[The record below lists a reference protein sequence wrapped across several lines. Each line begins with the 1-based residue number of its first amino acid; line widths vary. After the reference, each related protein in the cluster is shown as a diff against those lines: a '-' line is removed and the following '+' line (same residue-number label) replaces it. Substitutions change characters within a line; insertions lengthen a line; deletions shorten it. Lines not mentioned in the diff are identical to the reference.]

1 MNDGQK
7 QLMSKLL
14 FPANWTDSF
23 NFPEGPA
30 LVVSPAEH
38 LSIKTLDVRADN
50 VATAVKTLTEVGFNQ
65 INSNTVQIGSLKLA
79 FND

>member
-7 QLMSKLL
+7 QLMRKLL
-14 FPANWTDSF
+14 VPAQWIDSF
-23 NFPEGPA
+23 NFPEGPT

-38 LSIKTLDVRADN
+38 LAIKTLDVRADN

-65 INSNTVQIGSLKLA
+65 INGNSVQIGSLKLA
-79 FND
+79 FSD